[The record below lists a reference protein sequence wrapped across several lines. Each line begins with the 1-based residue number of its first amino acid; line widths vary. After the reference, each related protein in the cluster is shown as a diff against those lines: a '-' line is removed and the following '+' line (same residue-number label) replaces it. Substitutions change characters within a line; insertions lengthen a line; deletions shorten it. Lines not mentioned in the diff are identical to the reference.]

1 MMEFISSII
10 NESWLLLKAS
20 SIYIIFGIFIAG
32 ILRAFIR
39 PEIVANHLGTGRF
52 LSVFKAALFG
62 IPIPMCSCGVIPA
75 AASLKKQGANNG
87 ATMAFLIST
96 PESGVDSI
104 AITYALLDPVMTIFR
119 PVAAFITAA
128 AAGIAENLSGR
139 HEKGPVTLP
148 DMSCPID
155 NCCNGTDCSDD
166 DHASHHSSA
175 EKIAFGMRYAFTQLW
190 DDLAV
195 WFFAGI
201 VLAGLISTLIPETL
215 ISEYLGGGLWSMI
228 LMLAAGIP
236 MYICATASTP
246 IAAALI
252 LKGISP
258 GAALVFLLAGPATNI
273 TSLTMVVKILGKR
286 STILYLFIIAV
297 FSILLGITLDHIYS
311 LLGISARA
319 VAGSASEFI
328 PAWTQTAGALVLL
341 AISVKPFIITIRSRF
356 FNMKAHEHTA
366 ACSCSEEEDLDSKDA
381 SKKKRFSRH
390 D

>member
-1 MMEFISSII
+1 MEFISNVL

-20 SIYIIFGIFIAG
+20 SIYIIFGIFVAG
-32 ILRAFIR
+32 ILRAFIS
-39 PEIVANHLGTGRF
+39 PGIVATHLGTGRF

-62 IPIPMCSCGVIPA
+62 IPLPMCSCGVIPA

-104 AITYALLDPVMTIFR
+104 AITYALLDPLMTIFR
-119 PVAAFITAA
+119 PVAAFITAT

-139 HEKGPVTLP
+139 HEAGPATLP

-155 NCCNGTDCSDD
+155 NCCNGTDCSVD
-166 DHASHHSSA
+166 DHANHHSSA
-175 EKIAFGMRYAFTQLW
+175 EKVAFGMRYAFTELW
-190 DDLAV
+190 YDLAV

-201 VLAGLISTLIPETL
+201 VLAGLISALIPERL

-273 TSLTMVVKILGKR
+273 ASLTMVVKILGKR
-286 STILYLFIIAV
+286 STVVYLFIIAV

-319 VAGSASEFI
+319 VAGSAGEFI
-328 PAWTQTAGALVLL
+328 PAWVQTAGALVLL
-341 AISVKPFIITIRSRF
+341 AISARPFINIIHSRLSGS
-356 FNMKAHEHTA
+356 NAHEHTA
-366 ACSCSEEEDLDSKDA
+366 ACSCSEEIDPNSEDPN
-381 SKKKRFSRH
+381 KKTCCNGH